1 MMIVRP
7 GNMKRGF
14 TLVELIATIAASGV
28 LLVLATGVMHR
39 MMRFE
44 SKSRQR
50 ASVHLAAVRLSH
62 DFRYDVHQAN
72 GFKIGDSDDQQPTI
86 RLTLPEG
93 SDVTYQ
99 VAGQRV
105 LREQRLD
112 NQQVARETYEFPA
125 DHQMRFSDSDARMA
139 ELTIVHNL
147 PIVGVEPQTV
157 IHVAA
162 EVGRLLRLTA
172 GEEVA
177 P

>member
-1 MMIVRP
+1 MITKHRNKP
-7 GNMKRGF
+7 SAF
-14 TLVELIATIAASGV
+14 TLVELMVTISTSAV
-28 LLVLATGVMHR
+28 LLGLATGAVHR

-44 SKSRQR
+44 SASRQR
-50 ASVHLAAVRLSH
+50 ASVHRTAVRLSN
-62 DFRYDVHQAN
+62 DFRSDIHQAN
-72 GFKIGDSDDQQPTI
+72 GFEIGDSDDQPPTI

-125 DHQMRFSDSDARMA
+125 DHQVRFSDSDARMA

-147 PIVGVEPQTV
+147 PIVGVDPQTV
-157 IHVAA
+157 MHVAA